1 MNDSYKSC
9 VVAFC
14 HNNLI
19 SLYLHVSESARH
31 VTTDGR
37 NAFVLKRLK
46 AQLKRPENKI
56 IKKEIKTMI
65 VGAGKHDLEKQLINL
80 AAIIEDNNYLADAES
95 SWHKLLMEL
104 HNQTGFEIEP
114 YNNKTEQN
122 KGNTVFVIKDEIFD
136 NIQSSGKVGTLSIF
150 FASSSKEHQVTLIE
164 YLSKLRSDFT
174 LLPEDIEI
182 STDHRMLIRL
192 NYTR

>member
-56 IKKEIKTMI
+56 IKKEIKSMI

-80 AAIIEDNNYLADAES
+80 AGIIEDNNYLADAES
-95 SWHKLLMEL
+95 SWHELLMDL
-104 HNQTGFEIEP
+104 HQQTGFEIEP
-114 YNNKTEQN
+114 YNDKTEQHKN
-122 KGNTVFVIKDEIFD
+122 NTVFVLKDEIFD
-136 NIQSSGKVGTLSIF
+136 SIQSSGKVGTLSMF
-150 FASSSKEHQVTLIE
+150 VASSSKEQQVTLIE
-164 YLSKLRSDFT
+164 YLSKLESDFT
-174 LLPEDIEI
+174 LLAEGIEI
-182 STDHRMLIRL
+182 STDNKMLIRL
-192 NYTR
+192 KYTR